1 MNSSLA
7 CTAEL
12 HDLDKLIP
20 LSGSPFPFGS
30 NQRAGLSDNN
40 NNLEVIFAWAA
51 RVAQW

>member
-12 HDLDKLIP
+12 HDLDKVIP
-20 LSGSPFPFGS
+20 FSGSPFPHGS

-40 NNLEVIFAWAA
+40 SNL
-51 RVAQW
+51 